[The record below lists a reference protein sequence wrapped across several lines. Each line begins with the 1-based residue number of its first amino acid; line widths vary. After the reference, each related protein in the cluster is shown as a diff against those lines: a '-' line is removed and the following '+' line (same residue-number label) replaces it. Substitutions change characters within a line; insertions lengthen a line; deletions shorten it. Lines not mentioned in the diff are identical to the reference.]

1 MQQTRTFVIRALIA
15 FAIAHG
21 AAAQTAP
28 TVVISPVPMIQFFDN
43 SGRPLAGGC
52 VATYQAGTTT
62 PLQTFKDSTGMV
74 ANQNP
79 VMLDAS
85 GRAPIW
91 INVNAIKYVVKAKSS
106 ACSLSS
112 GTVLYTTDGVQDQG
126 LRLRTDLAGV
136 NGAGNIGIQQPGGI
150 PITVQGALS
159 LCPDASQYASLAVA
173 IANAVPSGCL
183 NYSSVLTGTAVT
195 IPSHFVLN
203 CQPGSSI
210 ANASAA
216 ATLTLNASAQN
227 ITLNG
232 CNVSNSGGPGISS
245 PTSCT
250 NCTITGGSVSTGG
263 GNFPIVFNGSWSN
276 IHISGVAVSDTG
288 NDTSGGGSIMLHC
301 GPSGTSHCDGAWVE
315 SNTITHATQAF
326 GIEVGCFCVSPY
338 PAPTNVHVLKNHI
351 VMATGY
357 SIAFSGAVSM
367 STAANSEVGGNS
379 LDTGG
384 TAPVGIPYETT
395 VSAGMNVHDNTWF
408 NPAPATSVVTQLA
421 PVLPIEVVR
430 RNGTFLRRLRAGA
443 SPSHLFFDCDGCTNS
458 VFHHNIGQGF
468 AYVISGG
475 DGGTGAKTVVS
486 RIEVSGNVLMPP
498 SDGDYGIDVACNGA
512 NDIDSI
518 NVHDNL
524 AVGPTPNTAGYGL
537 VLVNNTGCSY
547 TNVTSENN
555 LFDGFHIG
563 ALASLTPGANPVRY
577 LHNTYLNISGSVYSG
592 SSTPATQ
599 TDNNQPWVIPQS
611 ISAPGISLTGTPP
624 TFTAGAGAGT
634 GAAALACLSTIIC
647 SPFRGAVFLTTG
659 TAPAANGLMFSINVA
674 AGFYSVRPVC
684 VVGGAPTSQITQS
697 LVYDNVGSTPTRL
710 DFYVFNGTAPA
721 AANVVENYVCMQ

>member
-1 MQQTRTFVIRALIA
+1 MPQTRTFVIRALIA
-15 FAIAHG
+15 LAIAHG

-126 LRLRTDLAGV
+126 LRLRTDLAGA

-150 PITVQGALS
+150 PSTVHDALA

-183 NYSSVLTGTAVT
+183 NYSLVLTGTAVT
-195 IPSHFVLN
+195 IPSNFVLN

-210 ANASAA
+210 ANSTAT
-216 ATLTLNASAQN
+216 ATLTMNATAQN

-232 CNVSNSGGPGISS
+232 CHVSNSGGAGIAS

-250 NCTITGGSVSTGG
+250 NCTITGGSVSTSG

-276 IHISGVAVSDTG
+276 VHVSGVAVSDTG

-301 GPSGTSHCDGAWVE
+301 GPSGTSHCDGGWVE
-315 SNTITHATQAF
+315 NNTITHATQAF

-357 SIAFSGAVSM
+357 STAFSGAVSM

-408 NPAPATSVVTQLA
+408 NPVAAARVITQLA
-421 PVLPIEVVR
+421 PVSPIEVVR

-458 VFHHNIGQGF
+458 VFHHNIGQGY

-486 RIEVSGNVLMPP
+486 NIEVSGNVLMPP

-547 TNVTSENN
+547 TNVTSESNVFN
-555 LFDGFHIG
+555 GFNMG
-563 ALASLTPGANPVRY
+563 ALAQGVNSVRY
-577 LHNTYLNISGSVYSG
+577 QHNTYLNISGSVYSG
-592 SSTPATQ
+592 VSTPDTQ

-611 ISAPGISLTGTPP
+611 ISAAGISLTGTAP
-624 TFTAGAGAGT
+624 TFTAGPGAGT
-634 GAAALACLSTIIC
+634 GASAPICLSTVVC
-647 SPFRGAVFLTTG
+647 SPFRGAVFIAGGSIPTS
-659 TAPAANGLMFSINVA
+659 NGLVFSINVA
-674 AGFYSVRPVC
+674 AGLYSVRPVC
-684 VVGGAPTSQITQS
+684 VVTAAQTTTNTLP
-697 LVYDNVGSTPTRL
+697 LVYDNINSTPTRL
-710 DFYVFNGTAPA
+710 DFYVSGGAIPA
-721 AANVVENYVCMQ
+721 SANINENYLCMK